1 MWPTSDIWTNSL
13 LLAAGGAA
21 LILAAALG
29 SVLGQS
35 EGGRRIMKA
44 APIALCMLIGAYVAV
59 AMYGQSS
66 KPGKECI
73 YAEAHPSD
81 C

>member
-1 MWPTSDIWTNSL
+1 MNAL
-13 LLAAGGAA
+13 MFAAGGSA
-21 LILAAALG
+21 LILVAALG

-35 EGGRRIMKA
+35 AGGRKVMKA
-44 APIALCMLIGAYVAV
+44 APIALCLLIGVYVVV

-66 KPGKECI
+66 EPGKECI
-73 YAEAHPSD
+73 YAAAHPSD

>member
-1 MWPTSDIWTNSL
+1 MWPTSDIWMNSL
-13 LLAAGGAA
+13 ILAAGGTA

-29 SVLGQS
+29 SVLSQS

-44 APIALCMLIGAYVAV
+44 SPIALCMLIGAYVAV
-59 AMYGQSS
+59 AMYGQLS

-73 YAEAHPSD
+73 YAAAHPSD